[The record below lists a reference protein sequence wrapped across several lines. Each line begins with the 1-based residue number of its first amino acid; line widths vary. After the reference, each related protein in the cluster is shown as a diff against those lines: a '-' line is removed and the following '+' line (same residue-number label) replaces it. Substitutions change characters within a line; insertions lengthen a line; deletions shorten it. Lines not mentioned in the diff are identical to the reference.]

1 MCVSVSVCRAES
13 LQLHFDLELC
23 HLAAGTD
30 ANALRSQRRD
40 WQRRLNTQIQN
51 IALELV
57 VNIFRYSFANV
68 IEINDYYYKLSIFK
82 IILSLSLSFFAS
94 IPCIW
99 MVLSVGCRTS

>member
-1 MCVSVSVCRAES
+1 MNFKRSPFFTFWDVCMSVSVCRAES

-30 ANALRSQRRD
+30 ANTLRSQRRD

-68 IEINDYYYKLSIFK
+68 IEIN
-82 IILSLSLSFFAS
+82 
-94 IPCIW
+94 
-99 MVLSVGCRTS
+99 V